1 MAVKLTDFWDIVP
14 SSLVKVGRRFR
25 GARYLFVTLMMEAV
39 STCETSIYFKK
50 TTRRYILEGCYL
62 HTYTVRT

>member
-1 MAVKLTDFWDIVP
+1 MAVKLTAFWDIVP
-14 SSLVKVGRRFR
+14 RSIVKVDRSFR
-25 GARYLFVTLMMEAV
+25 GARYLFIALMMEAV

-62 HTYTVRT
+62 HTYAVRT